1 MESIGVSQF
10 REKLPFFIEKV
21 KNGAIITITSRG
33 REVAR
38 LVPVE
43 DERAVARQALDRL
56 AETAEVGDVLT
67 PIAVQWDAQT

>member
-43 DERAVARQALDRL
+43 DERATARQTLDRL
-56 AETAEVGDVLT
+56 AETAQVGDVQA
-67 PIAVQWDAQT
+67 PIEADWDAQA

>member
-10 REKLPFFIEKV
+10 RKKLPFFIEKV
-21 KNGAIITITSRG
+21 KNGAVITITSRG
-33 REVAR
+33 RQVAR

-56 AETAEVGDVLT
+56 AQTAEVGDVLS
-67 PIAVQWDAQT
+67 PITADWDAQA